1 MNIRGILDIPADPR
15 VALAC
20 KVNGWLVF
28 GIPFSMMTLSELMAI
43 VAWPSEIAAYKPA
56 FLEIVVEFVWYTLL
70 FAALA
75 AITTRRT
82 KVHAEKYLAGTSRG
96 WAGVGDA
103 ALCGFGMTLVYLAAG
118 ILTRTSEALP
128 YILFYGFFGTI
139 LGAIVGVVLRA
150 VAIATL
156 KYSPEKTG

>member
-1 MNIRGILDIPADPR
+1 MIRGILDIPADPR

-20 KVNGWLVF
+20 KVNGGLVL
-28 GIPFSMMTLSELMAI
+28 GIPFSMLALSDILAI
-43 VAWPSEIAAYKPA
+43 VAWPTEIAAYKPA
-56 FLEIVVEFVWYTLL
+56 FLAIVIESVWYTLL

-82 KVHAEKYLAGTSRG
+82 RVHAEKYLAGTSRG
-96 WAGVGDA
+96 WGGVADA
-103 ALCGFGMTLVYLAAG
+103 AGCGFGMTLVYLAAG

-139 LGAIVGVVLRA
+139 LGAIVGVVLRMT
-150 VAIATL
+150 AIAAL
-156 KYSPEKTG
+156 KYSPEKTA